1 MNITIN
7 ILEVASELAHKRV
20 VSILKNDDDLIYEEP
35 SAKITGYTDEAQDL
49 FNEYYDE
56 YFDFLLDLKEE

>member
-20 VSILKNDDDLIYEEP
+20 VAILKNDDDLIYEEP
-35 SAKITGYTDEAQDL
+35 SATITGYTDEAQDL

-56 YFDFLLDLKEE
+56 YFDFLLKIKEE

>member
-20 VSILKNDDDLIYEEP
+20 VAILKNDYSLVYEDP
-35 SAKITGYTDEAQDL
+35 SAKMIGYTDEAQDL

-56 YFDFLLDLKEE
+56 YFDFLLELKEE